1 MKPYFVIVLFIS
13 MFLGKAQEQRT
24 IKNIDEINLTEE
36 SDKNFR
42 NYQKALGKNTLY
54 QSFQISFSGEYIKEN
69 SVTSFSGKSEYN
81 EKLVPRKTEINE
93 NLNKEEKEIVHK
105 FLNQLYGII
114 NFYYALSLDK
124 QKILSEFYCLS
135 DTPNVWFFKA
145 GRKQIKENIG
155 VNSAD
160 KLNFKVELDSNGKIR
175 IITIFY
181 DRVEKD
187 FKNLKEKVSHQT
199 ILNFISYKDGI
210 KPQSTEGM
218 IVIPS
223 NGNKIKFLVK
233 FQ

>member
-1 MKPYFVIVLFIS
+1 

-36 SDKNFR
+36 SDKNFQ

-54 QSFQISFSGEYIKEN
+54 QSLQISFSGEYI
-69 SVTSFSGKSEYN
+69 
-81 EKLVPRKTEINE
+81 TEINE
-93 NLNKEEKEIVHK
+93 NLNKEDREIVHK

-114 NFYYALSLDK
+114 NFYYTLSLDK
-124 QKILSEFYCLS
+124 QKNLSEFYCLS

-145 GRKQIKENIG
+145 GRKQTKENIG
-155 VNSAD
+155 INSTD
-160 KLNFKVELDSNGKIR
+160 KLNFKVELDSYGKIKR
-175 IITIFY
+175 IIVFY
-181 DRVEKD
+181 DRLEKD
-187 FKNLKEKVSHQT
+187 IKNLKEKVSHQT
-199 ILNFISYKDGI
+199 ILNFISHKDGI

-223 NGNKIKFLVK
+223 NGNKIKFSVK

>member
-69 SVTSFSGKSEYN
+69 SVTSFSGKSEY

-187 FKNLKEKVSHQT
+187 FQNLKEKVSHQT

>member
-1 MKPYFVIVLFIS
+1 MKPYFVIVFFIS

-36 SDKNFR
+36 SDKNFE

-54 QSFQISFSGEYIKEN
+54 QSLQISFSGEYIKEN
-69 SVTSFSGKSEYN
+69 SVTFFSGETEYN
-81 EKLVPRKTEINE
+81 EKFVPRKTEINE
-93 NLNKEEKEIVHK
+93 NLNKEDREIVHK

-114 NFYYALSLDK
+114 NFYYTLSLDK

-145 GRKQIKENIG
+145 GRKQTKENIG
-155 VNSAD
+155 INSTD
-160 KLNFKVELDSNGKIR
+160 KLNFKVELDSYGKIKR
-175 IITIFY
+175 IIVFY
-181 DRVEKD
+181 DRLEKD
-187 FKNLKEKVSHQT
+187 IKNLKEKVSHQT
-199 ILNFISYKDGI
+199 ILNFISHKDGI